1 MDVIIREARTDDAAA
16 ILDVLNP
23 IIESDAVAFD
33 APLTEADERGYIA
46 SFPSRGVFHVALRC
60 GDGRLVGF
68 QSMEPFATYTSLFD
82 HVGVL
87 GTYVVAACRRQQV
100 ARRLFAATFATA
112 RAVTQTA
119 YVVTNKTDGRRMWMT
134 VVGIGMLVFGLLAM
148 LANVILLG
156 LTGIVVFGAGA
167 VLLAFCL
174 GPKTVGV
181 LRLLLALAVLLLAAA
196 PWLPWLNERIFP
208 WLSKTAV
215 PSIDNNRWVW
225 PVLLFLVLLPPLT
238 SLSHL
243 VKRRP
248 QK

>member
-87 GTYVVAACRRQQV
+87 GTYVDAACRRQQV

-112 RAVTQTA
+112 RARGFEKLFTYIREDNPAALAA
-119 YVVTNKTDGRRMWMT
+119 YAGQGFR
-134 VVGIGMLVFGLLAM
+134 VVGRAERHLRVHGLYVAE
-148 LANVILLG
+148 I
-156 LTGIVVFGAGA
+156 IV
-167 VLLAFCL
+167 
-174 GPKTVGV
+174 
-181 LRLLLALAVLLLAAA
+181 
-196 PWLPWLNERIFP
+196 ER
-208 WLSKTAV
+208 
-215 PSIDNNRWVW
+215 
-225 PVLLFLVLLPPLT
+225 FL
-238 SLSHL
+238 
-243 VKRRP
+243 
-248 QK
+248 